1 MGGLKSLARGL
12 AKQAKLAEFRDAW
25 YAAKHVENPTKTI
38 DEIYAE
44 YWFECDLAANAAG
57 LRG

>member
-1 MGGLKSLARGL
+1 MAGLKSLARGL
-12 AKQAKLAEFRDAW
+12 GAQAKLSAFRDAW
-25 YAAKHVENPTKTI
+25 YAAKHASNPTKTI

-44 YWFECDLAANAAG
+44 YWYECDLAANAAG